1 MGINFEKYAKRG
13 NDGSDRKLR
22 IFDSVQ
28 DQSYA
33 VPPQYLGQPGI
44 IGYAFDLGVERNNGR
59 IGAKGGPEAIRK
71 ALANL
76 AWHSERSI
84 ADLGD
89 VSSNLGGD
97 GTTDHHFDIDD
108 PVESSQHSLYVA
120 VSTAIQNGYFPIVL
134 GGGHDLAAA
143 TTLAALETS
152 AKGGMKCAIVNFDAH
167 FDLRVAPQA
176 NSGTGFLQAFQISQQ
191 NSLIGKYNYF
201 ALGISEPSNSDL
213 LFETAS
219 RIGAQFIL
227 DRDVDSQGLEFVS
240 TIIDSFDRIYI
251 SVDLDSIEAPSMK
264 AVSAPA
270 PFGIS
275 VSVLEGLLIELM
287 ECGKVAGIDF
297 AEFNPNFDDDTI
309 SSRVVARL
317 IHTVLTQQ
325 TSIRK

>member
-13 NDGSDRKLR
+13 TDGSDRKLR

-33 VPPQYLGQPGI
+33 VPPKYLGQPGI
-44 IGYAFDLGVERNNGR
+44 VGYPFDLGVERNNGR
-59 IGAKGGPEAIRK
+59 IGAKGGPDAIRK

-76 AWHSERSI
+76 AWHSEQTI

-89 VSSNLGGD
+89 VSSNLSYE
-97 GTTDHHFDIDD
+97 GTTNHYFDIDD
-108 PVESSQHSLYVA
+108 PVESSQSSLYLA
-120 VSTAIQNGYFPIVL
+120 VSSAIQNGYFPIVL
-134 GGGHDLAAA
+134 GGGHDLAGA
-143 TTLAALETS
+143 TTLAALTTS
-152 AKGGMKCAIVNFDAH
+152 TKSNRSCAIINFDAH
-167 FDLRVAPQA
+167 FDLRLAPQA
-176 NSGTGFLQAFQISQQ
+176 NSGTGFMQAYQISQK
-191 NSLIGKYNYF
+191 NGLSGNYNYF

-213 LFETAS
+213 LFETANH
-219 RIGAQFIL
+219 IGATFVL
-227 DRDVDSQGLEFVS
+227 DRDVSSHGLKFVE
-240 TIIDSFDRIYI
+240 TIVDSFDRIYI

-275 VSVLEGLLIELM
+275 VTVLESLLIELM
-287 ECGKVAGIDF
+287 KSGKVGGIDF
-297 AEFNPNFDDDTI
+297 AEFNPNFDDDSI